1 MENIQ
6 KYFQEN
12 PRIFSIVLIIFGLI
26 IFIANKLNTKWFFE
40 TNKNTYNLNKLDGW
54 INIFGKRAGKIIG
67 YIMSIGIIIAGI
79 VFIILWK

>member
-12 PRIFSIVLIIFGLI
+12 PRIFGIVLIIFGLI
-26 IFIANKLNTKWFFE
+26 IFITNKLNAKLFFE

-54 INIFGKRAGKIIG
+54 INIFGKRVGKIIG
-67 YIMSIGIIIAGI
+67 YIMSIGIIISGI